1 MLLNQ
6 KSLSKKN
13 ISNQLTIN
21 AYELDVDQ
29 INSPTITTI
38 QNDVATNTSN
48 INTNT
53 ANINTNTANI
63 ATNTANISTNT
74 TNIATNTAD
83 IAQAELD
90 IVTLQVDI
98 DNAETDIIA
107 LETKTQYLSVAG
119 SETSLSTNLNLTAEK
134 SIKSTGN
141 FYLDSNNAGK
151 LEVRSGGRVST
162 TQLTPITN
170 NTYSLG
176 NSTLRWTTVFATNGT
191 INTSDRKQKKEI
203 EELED
208 EWLDAIENIQPVK
221 FKFID
226 DDERYHTGFIA
237 QDVKEKMPYDTEL
250 YVEEDDFIG
259 LRYMEL
265 VAPTIKYCQHLN
277 DRVKILEEKLK
288 DV

>member
-29 INSPTITTI
+29 IVSPTITTI
-38 QNDVATNTSN
+38 QNDVATNT
-48 INTNT
+48 T
-53 ANINTNTANI
+53 NINTNTANI
-63 ATNTANISTNT
+63 ATNTTNIATNT
-74 TNIATNTAD
+74 SNIATNTSNIATNTSAIATNTAD
-83 IAQAELD
+83 IAQEELD

-134 SIKSTGN
+134 TIKSTGN

-191 INTSDRKQKKEI
+191 INTSDRKQKK
-203 EELED
+203 
-208 EWLDAIENIQPVK
+208 
-221 FKFID
+221 
-226 DDERYHTGFIA
+226 
-237 QDVKEKMPYDTEL
+237 
-250 YVEEDDFIG
+250 
-259 LRYMEL
+259 
-265 VAPTIKYCQHLN
+265 
-277 DRVKILEEKLK
+277 
-288 DV
+288 